1 MPEYHESAGDA
12 PEEAV
17 ASSAAGEKVK
27 TVQVAPRPG
36 EPFRNP
42 LPVPKRHV
50 RRDRGYSLEP
60 APERMC
66 YDILPPEEDDFDL

>member
-12 PEEAV
+12 P
-17 ASSAAGEKVK
+17 K
-27 TVQVAPRPG
+27 PG

-50 RRDRGYSLEP
+50 RRDMGYALEP